1 MSRTENSLRNI
12 KFALIFQAA
21 SVLVAFLTRK
31 VFVLVLSQEYLGLDG
46 TFSNILTMLSL
57 AELGIGSAITFSLYK
72 PLAEN
77 NREQISALMALFR
90 RVYWTIG
97 VVVALLGCALTPAL
111 PVLIRDMPDLP
122 HIYLIY
128 VLFIL
133 NTALSYFGVYKQSL
147 IIADQ
152 RQYITST
159 CHYCIKMLLFLAQAL
174 FLWLTH
180 NYFVY
185 LGLLLG
191 STLTENCILTYL
203 ANRLYPFLKTTK
215 AGPLPKETKDAI
227 LRNTK
232 ALLSHRIGGIVV
244 FGTDNL
250 LISAFVGVVSVGL
263 YSNYLMVTNGLKT
276 VYEQLFRSLTASIGN
291 LGATSEDS
299 SRALPVFWKVNFVG
313 NWLYG
318 FSAVCLMVLLNPF
331 VELWVGQRFLFSQEI
346 VCLIALNFYV
356 TGMRQA
362 TLAFR
367 DAYGLYWYDRHKPI
381 AESIIN
387 LGVSAALAIPL
398 GVTGIFIGTF
408 ISTMT
413 TCFWIEPVVLFH
425 YGFHAP
431 VKRFF
436 GEYALNTLITVGTAA
451 VLWFLCSLLPGA
463 GLLLFVTKAVV
474 CLVGGNLGFL
484 LVYHRREEFHY
495 FTALLGRMLG
505 KVIGR
510 FKHTT

>member
-21 SVLVAFLTRK
+21 SILVAFLTRK
-31 VFVLVLSQEYLGLDG
+31 VFVLVLTQEYLGLDG
-46 TFSNILTMLSL
+46 TFANILSMLSL
-57 AELGIGSAITFSLYK
+57 AELGIGGAITYSLYK
-72 PLAEN
+72 PLAEDD
-77 NREQISALMALFR
+77 REQITALMALFR

-97 VVVALLGCALTPAL
+97 GIVALLGCALTPLL

-128 VLFIL
+128 LLFIL

-159 CHYCIKMLLFLAQAL
+159 CHYGIKMLLLLAQAL

-185 LGLLLG
+185 LGLMLG
-191 STLTENCILTYL
+191 ATLTENLILTYQ
-203 ANRLYPFLKTTK
+203 ANRLYPYLKK
-215 AGPLPKETKDAI
+215 ATPPPLPQETKQAI

-232 ALLSHRIGGIVV
+232 ALLTHRVGGVVV

-250 LISAFVGVVSVGL
+250 LISAFVGSISVGL
-263 YSNYLMVTNGLKT
+263 YSNYLMVTNGLTT
-276 VYEQLFRSLTASIGN
+276 VYGQLFRSLTASVGN
-291 LGATSEDS
+291 LGATKASD
-299 SRALPVFWKVNFVG
+299 RALPVYWKVNFAG
-313 NWLYG
+313 GWLFG
-318 FSAVCLMVLLNPF
+318 FSAICLAVLFNPF
-331 VELWVGQRFLFSQEI
+331 IDLWLGEAFLFSQEI

-362 TLAFR
+362 TLTFR

-381 AESIIN
+381 AESVIN
-387 LGVSAALAIPL
+387 LTVSAALAIPY

-408 ISTMT
+408 LSTMT

-431 VKRFF
+431 VKRYFLD
-436 GEYALNTLITVGTAA
+436 YAVNTLVTVATGGA
-451 VLWFLCSLLPGA
+451 VWFLCSLLPGS
-463 GLLLFVTKAVV
+463 GMVLFCEKAAL
-474 CLVGGNLGFL
+474 CLVGGNLGYL
-484 LVYHRREEFHY
+484 LAYHRREEFRY
-495 FTALLGRMLG
+495 FVTLLTSRLLHR
-505 KVIGR
+505 K
-510 FKHTT
+510 T

>member
-12 KFALIFQAA
+12 KFALVFQAA
-21 SVLVAFLTRK
+21 SILVAFLTRK
-31 VFVLVLSQEYLGLDG
+31 IFVLVLTQEYLGLDG
-46 TFSNILTMLSL
+46 TFSNILSMLSL
-57 AELGIGSAITFSLYK
+57 AELGIGGAITYSLYK
-72 PLAEN
+72 PLAEDD
-77 NREQISALMALFR
+77 RAQITALMALFR

-97 VVVALLGCALTPAL
+97 GIVALLGCALTPLL

-128 VLFIL
+128 LLFIL

-159 CHYCIKMLLFLAQAL
+159 CHYGLKMLLYLAQAL

-185 LGLLLG
+185 LGLMLG
-191 STLTENCILTYL
+191 ATLAENLILTYQ
-203 ANRLYPFLKTTK
+203 ANRLYPYLKKT
-215 AGPLPKETKDAI
+215 APPPLPQETKQTI

-232 ALLSHRIGGIVV
+232 ALLTHRVGGVVV

-250 LISAFVGVVSVGL
+250 LISAFVGSISVGL

-276 VYEQLFRSLTASIGN
+276 AYGQLFRSLTASVGN
-291 LGATSEDS
+291 LGATKDSEQ
-299 SRALPVFWKVNFVG
+299 ALPVYWKVNFVG
-313 NWLYG
+313 GWLFG
-318 FSAVCLMVLLNPF
+318 FSAICLAVLFNPF
-331 VELWVGQRFLFSQEI
+331 IELWVGRQFWFSQEI

-356 TGMRQA
+356 TGMREA
-362 TLAFR
+362 TLTFR

-381 AESIIN
+381 AESVIN
-387 LGVSAALAIPL
+387 LTVSAALAIPY
-398 GVTGIFIGTF
+398 GVAGIFLGTF
-408 ISTMT
+408 LSTMT

-431 VKRFF
+431 VKRYFL
-436 GEYALNTLITVGTAA
+436 EYAANTLVTLATGA
-451 VLWFLCSLLPGA
+451 VVWWLCSLLPGS
-463 GLLLFVTKAVV
+463 GMLLFCAKAAV
-474 CLVGGNLGFL
+474 CLVVGNLGYL
-484 LVYHRREEFHY
+484 LAYHRREEFRY
-495 FTALLGRMLG
+495 FVALLTSRLLRRR
-505 KVIGR
+505 KQS
-510 FKHTT
+510 

>member
-12 KFALIFQAA
+12 KFALFFQAA
-21 SVLVAFLTRK
+21 SILVAFLTRK
-31 VFVLVLSQEYLGLDG
+31 VFVLVLTQEYLGLDG

-57 AELGIGSAITFSLYK
+57 AELGIGGAITYSLYK
-72 PLAEN
+72 PLAQDD
-77 NREQISALMALFR
+77 RAQITALMALFR
-90 RVYWTIG
+90 RVYWSIG
-97 VVVALLGCALTPAL
+97 GIVALLGCALAPLL

-128 VLFIL
+128 MLFVL

-159 CHYCIKMLLFLAQAL
+159 CHYGLKMLLFLAQAL

-185 LGLLLG
+185 LGLMLG
-191 STLTENCILTYL
+191 ATLAENLILTYQ
-203 ANRLYPFLKTTK
+203 ANRLYPYLKK
-215 AGPLPKETKDAI
+215 ATPAPLPQETRKDI

-232 ALLSHRIGGIVV
+232 ALLTHRVGGIVV

-250 LISAFVGVVSVGL
+250 LISAFVGVISVGL

-276 VYEQLFRSLTASIGN
+276 AYGQLFRSLTASVGN
-291 LGATSEDS
+291 LGATKDS
-299 SRALPVFWKVNFVG
+299 GQAALPVYWKVNFVG
-313 NWLYG
+313 GWLFG
-318 FSAVCLMVLLNPF
+318 FSAICLAVLLNPF
-331 VELWVGQRFLFSQEI
+331 IDLWLGEAFLFRQEI

-356 TGMRQA
+356 TGMREA
-362 TLAFR
+362 TLTFR

-381 AESIIN
+381 AESLIN
-387 LGVSAALAIPL
+387 LAVSAALAIPL
-398 GVTGIFIGTF
+398 GVAGIFLGTF

-431 VKRFF
+431 VKRYFQ
-436 GEYALNTLITVGTAA
+436 EYAVNTLVTLATGA
-451 VLWFLCSLLPGA
+451 VVWWLCTLLPGS
-463 GLLLFVTKAVV
+463 GMVLFCGKAAV
-474 CLVGGNLGFL
+474 CLVAGNLGYL
-484 LVYHRREEFHY
+484 LAYHRREEFRY
-495 FTALLGRMLG
+495 FLQLASGMVR
-505 KVIGR
+505 R
-510 FKHTT
+510 FKR